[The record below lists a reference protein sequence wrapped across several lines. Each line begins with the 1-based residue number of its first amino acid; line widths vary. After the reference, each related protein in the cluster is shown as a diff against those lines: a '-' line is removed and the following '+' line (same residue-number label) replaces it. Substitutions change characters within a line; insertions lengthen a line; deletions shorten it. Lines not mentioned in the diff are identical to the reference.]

1 MLLSAALVFM
11 CAPTGSAAKAQLSA
25 SLTQG
30 SYAEQPRLIEA
41 GFQEHAAALE
51 RAQTV
56 SHTEGFD
63 PNASV
68 APRVDVR
75 VDDHGEFERVVF
87 EWPAAID
94 YDVVQ
99 HADQVT
105 IAFSRSGRIDLSRL
119 TNHLG
124 RLVLDAWAENA
135 DATTQVTLRLV
146 PNARVRSLDL
156 KDGRVAIDLFVGTA
170 AQSLASP
177 APDPDHDTIEGLR
190 RALEQ
195 RDAVID
201 DLLARF
207 EQLTAR
213 FEQLERTVALSSGDL
228 DRVTAGQTGPMPW
241 VGQAPRPEARSPS
254 VAAVEAPADRPTPE
268 PPATPE
274 QQSAKTVQEPHD
286 PESAGAPASQD
297 TAQGQA
303 PAPGRVEVDE
313 EAAERALDFT
323 LVEEGALLLPL
334 GRAQVT
340 PSFTYT
346 RDETGDFPVVVDP
359 GGANL
364 LGEQE
369 VRRNEFEFAANLLVG
384 LPLDSQLE
392 LGLPYNLVDQSIVTK
407 VSGSEVQES
416 SRTGQGL
423 GDFSVGL
430 AKTVLRERNWL
441 PDVVLRVNWD
451 TGTGERQN
459 SDVFLDAGFQE
470 LTGSVSLIKRQDP
483 LVFVGGSFYEWAY
496 DEEDNIDPGDS
507 YGFSIG
513 TFLAAS
519 PNTSLSVVLNQ
530 SFGDEV
536 EVAGQRI
543 RGSDSVQS
551 ILSFGASAILGRN
564 WLLNGAVGVG
574 LTDDSP
580 DYSVSLSLP
589 IRFSTPGL

>member
-25 SLTQG
+25 SFTQG
-30 SYAEQPRLIEA
+30 SYAEQPRLTAA

-75 VDDHGEFERVVF
+75 VGDHGEFERVVF

-119 TNHLG
+119 TNHPG

-135 DATTQVTLRLV
+135 DATTQVTLRVV

-177 APDPDHDTIEGLR
+177 APDPDRDTIEGLR
-190 RALEQ
+190 RTLEQ

-228 DRVTAGQTGPMPW
+228 DRVTAGQARPMPW

-254 VAAVEAPADRPTPE
+254 VAAVEAPADRPTAE

-274 QQSAKTVQEPHD
+274 QQSATTVQERHD

-303 PAPGRVEVDE
+303 PAPGQVEVDE

-323 LVEEGALLLPL
+323 LVQEGALLLPF
-334 GRAQVT
+334 GRAEFT

-346 RDETGDFPVVVDP
+346 RRTNDFPVVVDP

-369 VRRNEFEFAANLLVG
+369 VRRNEFEFDAGLLVG
-384 LPLDSQLE
+384 LPFDSQLE
-392 LGLPYNLVDQSIVTK
+392 LNLPYNLVNQSVADQVLGT
-407 VSGSEVQES
+407 EVDDS
-416 SRTGQGL
+416 SDTGHGL

-441 PDVVLRVNWD
+441 PDVILRVNWD
-451 TGTGERQN
+451 TGTGEREDN
-459 SDVFLDAGFQE
+459 DVALDGGFQE
-470 LTGSVSLIKRQDP
+470 LTGSASLVKRQDP
-483 LVFVGGSFYEWAY
+483 LVFVGGASYEATFEK
-496 DEEDNIDPGDS
+496 DDIDPGDTL
-507 YGFSIG
+507 GFAIG

-519 PNTSLSVVLNQ
+519 PNTSLRVVLNQ
-530 SFGDEV
+530 SFIDEFKFD
-536 EVAGQRI
+536 GQSI
-543 RGSDSVQS
+543 DGSDRVQS
-551 ILSFGASAILGRN
+551 ILTFGASAILGRN
-564 WLLNGAVGVG
+564 VLLDGAVGVG

-580 DYSVSLSLP
+580 DYSVSISLP
-589 IRFSTPGL
+589 IRFSTPGF

>member
-25 SLTQG
+25 SFTQG
-30 SYAEQPRLIEA
+30 SYAEQPRLTAA

-75 VDDHGEFERVVF
+75 VGDHGEFERVVF

-119 TNHLG
+119 TNHPG

-135 DATTQVTLRLV
+135 DATTQVTLRVV

-177 APDPDHDTIEGLR
+177 APDPDRDTIEGLR

-228 DRVTAGQTGPMPW
+228 DRVTAGQARPMPW

-254 VAAVEAPADRPTPE
+254 VAAVEAPADRPTAE

-274 QQSAKTVQEPHD
+274 QQSATTVQERHD

-303 PAPGRVEVDE
+303 PAPGQVEVAE

-323 LVEEGALLLPL
+323 LVQEGALLLPF
-334 GRAQVT
+334 GRAEFT

-346 RDETGDFPVVVDP
+346 RRTNDFPVVVDP

-369 VRRNEFEFAANLLVG
+369 VRRNEFEFDAGLLVG
-384 LPLDSQLE
+384 LPFDSQLE
-392 LGLPYNLVDQSIVTK
+392 LNLPYNLVNQSVADQVLGT
-407 VSGSEVQES
+407 EVDDS
-416 SRTGQGL
+416 SDTGHGL

-441 PDVVLRVNWD
+441 PDVILRVNWD
-451 TGTGERQN
+451 TGTGEREDN
-459 SDVFLDAGFQE
+459 DVALDGGFQE
-470 LTGSVSLIKRQDP
+470 LTGSASLVKRQDP
-483 LVFVGGSFYEWAY
+483 LVFVGGASYEATFEK
-496 DEEDNIDPGDS
+496 DDIDPGDTL
-507 YGFSIG
+507 GFAIG

-519 PNTSLSVVLNQ
+519 PNTSLRVVLNQ
-530 SFGDEV
+530 SFIDEFKFD
-536 EVAGQRI
+536 GQSI
-543 RGSDSVQS
+543 DGSDRVQS
-551 ILSFGASAILGRN
+551 ILTFGASAILGRN
-564 WLLNGAVGVG
+564 VLLDGAVGVG

-580 DYSVSLSLP
+580 DYSVSISLP
-589 IRFSTPGL
+589 IRFSTPGF

>member
-25 SLTQG
+25 SFTQG
-30 SYAEQPRLIEA
+30 SYAEQPRLTAA

-75 VDDHGEFERVVF
+75 VGDHGEFERVVF

-119 TNHLG
+119 TNHPG

-135 DATTQVTLRLV
+135 DATTQVTLRVV

-177 APDPDHDTIEGLR
+177 APDPDRDTIEGLR

-228 DRVTAGQTGPMPW
+228 DRVTAGQARPMPW
-241 VGQAPRPEARSPS
+241 LGQAPRPEARSPS
-254 VAAVEAPADRPTPE
+254 VAAVEAPADRPTAE

-274 QQSAKTVQEPHD
+274 QQSATTVQERHD

-303 PAPGRVEVDE
+303 PAPGQVEVDE

-323 LVEEGALLLPL
+323 LVQEGALLLPF
-334 GRAQVT
+334 GRAEFT

-346 RDETGDFPVVVDP
+346 RRTNDFPVVVDP

-369 VRRNEFEFAANLLVG
+369 VRRNEFEFDAGLLVG
-384 LPLDSQLE
+384 LPFDSQLE
-392 LGLPYNLVDQSIVTK
+392 LNLPYNLVNQSVADQVLGT
-407 VSGSEVQES
+407 EVDDS
-416 SRTGQGL
+416 SDTGHGL

-441 PDVVLRVNWD
+441 PDVILRVNWD
-451 TGTGERQN
+451 TGTGEREDN
-459 SDVFLDAGFQE
+459 DVALDGGFQE
-470 LTGSVSLIKRQDP
+470 LTGSASLVKRQDP
-483 LVFVGGSFYEWAY
+483 LVFVGGASYEATFEK
-496 DEEDNIDPGDS
+496 DDIDPGDTL
-507 YGFSIG
+507 GFAIG

-519 PNTSLSVVLNQ
+519 PNTSLRVVLNQ
-530 SFGDEV
+530 SFIDEFKFD
-536 EVAGQRI
+536 GQSI
-543 RGSDSVQS
+543 DGSDRVQS
-551 ILSFGASAILGRN
+551 ILTFGASAILGRN
-564 WLLNGAVGVG
+564 VLLDGAVGVG

-580 DYSVSLSLP
+580 DYSVSISLP
-589 IRFSTPGL
+589 IRFSTPGF

>member
-25 SLTQG
+25 SFTQG
-30 SYAEQPRLIEA
+30 SYAEQPRLTAA

-75 VDDHGEFERVVF
+75 VGDHGEFERVVF

-119 TNHLG
+119 TNHPG

-135 DATTQVTLRLV
+135 DATTQVTLRVV

-177 APDPDHDTIEGLR
+177 APDPDRDTIEGLR

-228 DRVTAGQTGPMPW
+228 DRVTAGQARPMPW
-241 VGQAPRPEARSPS
+241 LGQAPRPEARSPS
-254 VAAVEAPADRPTPE
+254 VAAVEAPADRPTAE

-274 QQSAKTVQEPHD
+274 QQSATTVQERHD

-303 PAPGRVEVDE
+303 PAPGQVEVDE

-323 LVEEGALLLPL
+323 LVQEGALLLPF
-334 GRAQVT
+334 GRAEFT

-346 RDETGDFPVVVDP
+346 RRTNDFPVVVDP

-369 VRRNEFEFAANLLVG
+369 VRRNEFEFDAGLLVG
-384 LPLDSQLE
+384 LPFDSQLE
-392 LGLPYNLVDQSIVTK
+392 LNLPYNLVNQSVADQVLGT
-407 VSGSEVQES
+407 EVDDS
-416 SRTGQGL
+416 SDTGHGL

-441 PDVVLRVNWD
+441 PDVILRVNWD
-451 TGTGERQN
+451 TGTGEREDN
-459 SDVFLDAGFQE
+459 DVALDGGFQE
-470 LTGSVSLIKRQDP
+470 LTGSASLVKRQDP
-483 LVFVGGSFYEWAY
+483 LVFVGGASYEATFEK
-496 DEEDNIDPGDS
+496 DDIDPGDS
-507 YGFSIG
+507 LGFALG

-519 PNTSLSVVLNQ
+519 PNTSLRVVLNQ
-530 SFGDEV
+530 SFIDEFKFD
-536 EVAGQRI
+536 GQSI
-543 RGSDSVQS
+543 DGSDRVQS
-551 ILSFGASAILGRN
+551 ILTFGASAILGRN
-564 WLLNGAVGVG
+564 VLLDGAVGVG

-580 DYSVSLSLP
+580 DYSVSISLP
-589 IRFSTPGL
+589 IRFSTPGF

>member
-1 MLLSAALVFM
+1 MRSGAMIGSPSGRASGVARILARWVALASLIACLS
-11 CAPTGSAAKAQLSA
+11 SA
-25 SLTQG
+25 S
-30 SYAEQPRLIEA
+30 I
-41 GFQEHAAALE
+41 
-51 RAQTV
+51 RAV
-56 SHTEGFD
+56 
-63 PNASV
+63 
-68 APRVDVR
+68 
-75 VDDHGEFERVVF
+75 
-87 EWPAAID
+87 
-94 YDVVQ
+94 
-99 HADQVT
+99 
-105 IAFSRSGRIDLSRL
+105 
-119 TNHLG
+119 
-124 RLVLDAWAENA
+124 
-135 DATTQVTLRLV
+135 
-146 PNARVRSLDL
+146 
-156 KDGRVAIDLFVGTA
+156 
-170 AQSLASP
+170 AQSLLAP
-177 APDPDHDTIEGLR
+177 APDPKQDSIRELR
-190 RALEQ
+190 RELEQ
-195 RDAVID
+195 RDAVIAS
-201 DLLARF
+201 LIARI
-207 EQLTAR
+207 
-213 FEQLERTVALSSGDL
+213 EQLERTVALSRGDL
-228 DRVTAGQTGPMPW
+228 DRIIAGGAAPSPGGGTRPVPQPGA
-241 VGQAPRPEARSPS
+241 QA
-254 VAAVEAPADRPTPE
+254 VAAAAEPSASESSPTRSDPAGPGQQAAP
-268 PPATPE
+268 
-274 QQSAKTVQEPHD
+274 V
-286 PESAGAPASQD
+286 SQD
-297 TAQGQA
+297 QGATQQGGPKRQETAQAEA
-303 PAPGRVEVDE
+303 PAPGQFEVDE

-392 LGLPYNLVDQSIVTK
+392 LGLPYNLVDQSIVNK
-407 VSGSEVQES
+407 VLGSEVQES

-451 TGTGERQN
+451 TGTGDRQN
-459 SDVFLDAGFQE
+459 SDVALGAGFQE

-483 LVFVGGSFYEWAY
+483 LAFVGGAFYEWAY
-496 DEEDNIDPGDS
+496 DQVDDIDPGDS

-543 RGSDSVQS
+543 RGSDTVQS

-564 WLLNGAVGVG
+564 WLLTGAVGVG

>member
-25 SLTQG
+25 SFTQG
-30 SYAEQPRLIEA
+30 SYAEQPRLTAA

-75 VDDHGEFERVVF
+75 VGDHGEFERVVF

-119 TNHLG
+119 TNHPG

-135 DATTQVTLRLV
+135 DATTQVTLRVV

-177 APDPDHDTIEGLR
+177 APDPDRDTIEGLR

-228 DRVTAGQTGPMPW
+228 DRVTAGQARPMPW

-254 VAAVEAPADRPTPE
+254 VAAVEAPADRPTAE

-274 QQSAKTVQEPHD
+274 QQSATTVQERHD

-303 PAPGRVEVDE
+303 PAPGQVEVDE

-323 LVEEGALLLPL
+323 LVQEGALLLPF
-334 GRAQVT
+334 GRAEFT

-346 RDETGDFPVVVDP
+346 RRTNDFPVVVDP

-369 VRRNEFEFAANLLVG
+369 VRRNEFEFDAGLLVG
-384 LPLDSQLE
+384 LPFDSQLE
-392 LGLPYNLVDQSIVTK
+392 LNLPYNLVNQSVADQVLGT
-407 VSGSEVQES
+407 EVDDS
-416 SRTGQGL
+416 SDTGHGL

-441 PDVVLRVNWD
+441 PDVILRVNWD
-451 TGTGERQN
+451 TGTGEREDN
-459 SDVFLDAGFQE
+459 DVALDGGFQE
-470 LTGSVSLIKRQDP
+470 LTGSASLVKRQDP
-483 LVFVGGSFYEWAY
+483 LVFVGGASYEATFEK
-496 DEEDNIDPGDS
+496 DDIDPGDTL
-507 YGFSIG
+507 GFAIG

-519 PNTSLSVVLNQ
+519 PNTSLRVVLNQ
-530 SFGDEV
+530 SFIDEFKFD
-536 EVAGQRI
+536 GQSI
-543 RGSDSVQS
+543 DGSDRVQS
-551 ILSFGASAILGRN
+551 ILTFGASAILGRN
-564 WLLNGAVGVG
+564 VLLDGAVGVG

-580 DYSVSLSLP
+580 DYSVSISLP
-589 IRFSTPGL
+589 IRFSTPGF